1 MFGAGNL
8 WAGPGVTI
16 HDPRGH
22 DGDDAVAGRG
32 GAGAGRGARGVRG
45 EMSADV
51 MMQRDMKSDAGGT
64 MPQKGGVESGKP
76 TMEKDPMMEKK
87 R

>member
-1 MFGAGNL
+1 
-8 WAGPGVTI
+8 
-16 HDPRGH
+16 
-22 DGDDAVAGRG
+22 
-32 GAGAGRGARGVRG
+32 
-45 EMSADV
+45 MSADV

>member
-1 MFGAGNL
+1 MGTTR
-8 WAGPGVTI
+8 WQVE
-16 HDPRGH
+16 
-22 DGDDAVAGRG
+22 VALAL
-32 GAGAGRGARGVRG
+32 AGALGGCAR

-76 TMEKDPMMEKK
+76 TMG
-87 R
+87 RTR